1 MTADGLRAS
10 ASVPEGAGVCVAALW
25 HAAHGDWHTAHELV
39 QDEEG
44 RAAAW
49 VHAYLHRVEGDIAN
63 AGYWYSRAGQPRTD
77 VPLDAEW
84 NEIAAALLV
93 TNE

>member
-1 MTADGLRAS
+1 MTADELRARET
-10 ASVPEGAGVCVAALW
+10 VPENAGICVAALW
-25 HAAHGDWHTAHELV
+25 HAARGDWHKAHELV
-39 QDEEG
+39 QDDEG

-49 VHAYLHRVEGDIAN
+49 VHAYLHRVEGDIGN
-63 AGYWYSRAGQPRTD
+63 AGYWYSRAGRPRAEGPT
-77 VPLDAEW
+77 DAEW